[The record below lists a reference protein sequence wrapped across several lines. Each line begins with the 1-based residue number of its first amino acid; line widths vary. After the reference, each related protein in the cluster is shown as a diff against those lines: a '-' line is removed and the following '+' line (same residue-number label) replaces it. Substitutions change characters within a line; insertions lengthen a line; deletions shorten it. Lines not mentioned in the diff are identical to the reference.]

1 VTEPVLAAT
10 ALGRR
15 FGGLVAVDDVS
26 LSLAPKMVHAVIGPN
41 GAGKSTLVN
50 LLSGALRPSTGTI
63 RLGALDIT
71 HWPSHRIAQ
80 HGVARSF
87 QHTNVFAA
95 FSAFENCRLA
105 AQSHHRNFGR
115 WFKPAERYGDWNAAA
130 EAALAIVGLAARAG
144 VAASAL
150 SHGEQRQLEI
160 AMVLATAPEVL
171 LLDEPLAGMGAEE
184 AQRMVALLKTLA
196 VEHAILLVE
205 HDMDAVFAVA
215 DVITVMVNGQVLES
229 GAPAQIRASPAVR
242 RAYLGEDDEA
252 TVAVPAREGGAP

>member
-26 LSLAPKMVHAVIGPN
+26 LSLAPKTVHAVIGPN

-50 LLSGALRPSTGTI
+50 LLSGELRPSTGTI

-71 HWPSHRIAQ
+71 DWPSHRVAQ

-87 QHTNVFAA
+87 QHTNVFGA

-115 WFKPAERYGDWNAAA
+115 WFKPAERYGDWNVAAD
-130 EAALAIVGLAARAG
+130 AALAIVGLAARAG
-144 VAASAL
+144 IAAAAL
-150 SHGEQRQLEI
+150 SHGERRALEI
-160 AMVLATAPEVL
+160 AMALATHPSVL
-171 LLDEPLAGMGAEE
+171 LLDEPLAGMGPEE
-184 AQRMVALLKTLA
+184 SAHIVALLKRLA
-196 VEHAILLVE
+196 ADHAILLVE
-205 HDMDAVFAVA
+205 HDMDAVFALA
-215 DVITVMVNGQVLES
+215 DRLTVMVNGRILAT
-229 GAPAQIRASPAVR
+229 GAPEAIRANAEVQ
-242 RAYLGEDDEA
+242 RAYLGTEA
-252 TVAVPAREGGAP
+252 VNAL

>member
-26 LSLAPKMVHAVIGPN
+26 LSLAPKTVHAVIGPN

-50 LLSGALRPSTGTI
+50 LLSGELRPSTGTI

-71 HWPSHRIAQ
+71 DWPSHRVAQ

-87 QHTNVFAA
+87 QHTNVFGA

-115 WFKPAERYGDWNAAA
+115 WFKPAERYGDWNVAAD
-130 EAALAIVGLAARAG
+130 AALAIVGLAARAG
-144 VAASAL
+144 IAAAAL
-150 SHGEQRQLEI
+150 SHGERRALEI
-160 AMVLATAPEVL
+160 AMALATHPRVL
-171 LLDEPLAGMGAEE
+171 LLDEPLAGMGPEE
-184 AQRMVALLKTLA
+184 SAHIVALLKRLA
-196 VEHAILLVE
+196 ADHAILLVE
-205 HDMDAVFAVA
+205 HDMDAVFALA
-215 DVITVMVNGQVLES
+215 DRLTVMVNGRILAS
-229 GAPAQIRASPAVR
+229 GAPEAIRANAEVQ
-242 RAYLGEDDEA
+242 RAYLGTEA
-252 TVAVPAREGGAP
+252 VNAL